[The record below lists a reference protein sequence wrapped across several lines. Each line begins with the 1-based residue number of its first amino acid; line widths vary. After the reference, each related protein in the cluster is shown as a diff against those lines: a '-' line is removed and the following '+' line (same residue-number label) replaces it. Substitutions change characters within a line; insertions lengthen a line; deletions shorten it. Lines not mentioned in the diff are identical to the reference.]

1 MSQWLTDANNW
12 AFGAN
17 DSISDPWPKPYAPF
31 SSAVWSIAGVSVCC
45 ANTSAPSAICTLA
58 ASASFPGSYQVK
70 AQTIFVL
77 IFGLTYWAAKVNELI
92 PLITSGI
99 GKDAT

>member
-1 MSQWLTDANNW
+1 MS
-12 AFGAN
+12 
-17 DSISDPWPKPYAPF
+17 AP
-31 SSAVWSIAGVSVCC
+31 WSIKA
-45 ANTSAPSAICTLA
+45 LA
-58 ASASFPGSYQVK
+58 ASDSLPGSYQVK

-77 IFGLTYWAAKVNELI
+77 IFGFTFWAAKVNELI